1 MLNNN
6 NMMGNMMPNVQNF
19 NNFNNNGNNVNN
31 NNFMM
36 NNGMNMCCIPNMNV
50 NLQGMNLNEAKNWQ
64 EIYQNQNIQQIQNNG
79 GNMDL
84 MKVNVIFTTTMG
96 ITVNMKVNF
105 GKRVC
110 DLIELY
116 FKLINREDL
125 YKQPQDLCFICN
137 AKIIDCKD
145 QTPVERFF
153 RSGFARIT
161 INDVRGLIGA

>member
-36 NNGMNMCCIPNMNV
+36 NNGMNMHCIPNMNV
-50 NLQGMNLNEAKNWQ
+50 NLQGMKLNEAQNWQ
-64 EIYQNQNIQQIQNNG
+64 EVYQNQNIQQIQNNS
-79 GNMDL
+79 GNMDGI
-84 MKVNVIFTTTMG
+84 VNVILTTTKG
-96 ITVNMKVNF
+96 IIVNMRVKF

-125 YKQPQDLCFICN
+125 YRQPQDLCFIYN
-137 AKIIDCKD
+137 SRKIDFND
-145 QTPVERFF
+145 QTPVELLF

-161 INDVRGLIGA
+161 IIDVKGLIGA